1 MTSNY
6 ERLILELKNK
16 LKNKFITFDVL
27 FRIINSQKYN
37 KDFIIINDESIH
49 TLIENIITERE
60 RIGANMEKKLND
72 LLWLNERLIQF
83 GEEPQPSK
91 TKARKILKTIAINI
105 YDLEAEKYEKRTSFN
120 LLRRELNNKPER
132 RFPLGNAKKCVNLK
146 CFLIDC
152 CLKCKKVGGN

>member
-1 MTSNY
+1 MTSVY
-6 ERLILELKNK
+6 ETLVLELKNK

-27 FRIINSQKYN
+27 FRIINSEEYN
-37 KDFIIINDESIH
+37 EDFIIINDEPIH

-60 RIGANMEKKLND
+60 KIGANMEKKLND

-91 TKARKILKTIAINI
+91 TKALKILKTIPINI
-105 YDLEAEKYEKRTSFN
+105 YDLQAEKYEKKTSFN

-132 RFPLGNAKKCVNLK
+132 RFPLHNAKKCVYLK
-146 CFLIDC
+146 CFLINSR
-152 CLKCKKVGGN
+152 LKCKKVGGN